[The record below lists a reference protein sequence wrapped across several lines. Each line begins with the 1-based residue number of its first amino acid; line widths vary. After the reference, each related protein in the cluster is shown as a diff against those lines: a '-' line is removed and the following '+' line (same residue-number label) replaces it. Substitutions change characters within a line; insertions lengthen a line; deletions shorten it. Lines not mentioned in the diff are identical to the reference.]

1 MMGGVEYVKEAPLTK
16 QWGSAASA
24 KRDVIFQASDLQSE
38 RGAMQATDLQGP
50 CGVAGVEYAKD
61 RSIRWA
67 LDLQRDGGAAP
78 RG

>member
-1 MMGGVEYVKEAPLTK
+1 MVAGVEYAKEVPLTQ
-16 QWGSAASA
+16 QWGAL
-24 KRDVIFQASDLQSE
+24 DLQSE
-38 RGAMQATDLQGP
+38 CGAMQATDLQGP

-61 RSIRWA
+61 RSVRWA